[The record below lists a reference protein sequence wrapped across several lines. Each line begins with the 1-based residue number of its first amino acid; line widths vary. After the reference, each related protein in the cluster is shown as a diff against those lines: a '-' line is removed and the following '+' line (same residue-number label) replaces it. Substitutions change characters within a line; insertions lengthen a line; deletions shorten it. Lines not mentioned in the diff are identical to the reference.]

1 MNAMERA
8 IGILITGIVF
18 SVVPL
23 QAQDLFE
30 NAQTGGNSK
39 GVELNGYIRGVEWAG
54 EKKGSSAWE
63 QKALY
68 SEGALKMKAGFG
80 RVGDAFLDVRVRGG
94 IPGSFEGN
102 GLDLREAYVNL
113 YLGPIDLRVG
123 QQIDVWGRADSYNP
137 TDNITP
143 VNALF
148 HSPEPDDIRLG
159 NFLFKAKAHF
169 SPSLNLEGVWIPVY
183 RPSVLPVDPDMDP
196 RILIQGTERPP
207 FVLKNSG
214 YGFRFSLDR
223 PAGGVSLSWFEGYE
237 PYPGLFITGFSL
249 GEDNTPRVE
258 LEGKPFREQVAGLD
272 FETTA
277 GAFGL
282 RGEAAWRHTWDYK
295 TNYYRAWSDLRY
307 VFGID
312 RTFGNL
318 TLMLQYTGRYI
329 PDYEP
334 PASPD
339 DPAASPDEQMG
350 YFNRMMFR
358 QLDKVSHMLSLR
370 PSLSMLHDNLQVECY
385 GEYNITTKEYFI
397 YPKIQWRAS
406 DMIRVTAGA
415 NVFHGDRNS
424 LYDMVRPLMN
434 GIFAEVRLTF

>member
-1 MNAMERA
+1 MERTVL
-8 IGILITGIVF
+8 ILIAGLVLAC
-18 SVVPL
+18 SPL
-23 QAQDLFE
+23 RAQSLFKTATSE
-30 NAQTGGNSK
+30 DKGK
-39 GVELNGYIRGVEWAG
+39 GVELNGYIRGVEWVG

-68 SEGALKMKAGFG
+68 SEGALKLKAGFG
-80 RVGDAFLDVRVRGG
+80 RVGDAFVDVRLRGG
-94 IPGSFEGN
+94 LPGSFESN

-148 HSPEPDDIRLG
+148 HSPEADDIRLG
-159 NFLFKAKAHF
+159 NFLLRARAHF
-169 SPSLNLEGVWIPVY
+169 SPSLTLEGVWIPFY
-183 RPSVLPVDPDMDP
+183 RPSVLPLDPDMDP
-196 RILIQGTERPP
+196 RILITGTQRPAAD
-207 FVLKNSG
+207 LSNSG
-214 YGFRFSLDR
+214 YAFRFSLDR
-223 PAGGVSLSWFEGYE
+223 PAGGVSVSWFDGYE

-249 GEDNTPRVE
+249 GENNEPRVE
-258 LEGKPFREQVAGLD
+258 LAGKPFREQVAGFD
-272 FETTA
+272 FETTV
-277 GAFGL
+277 GSFGL
-282 RGEAAWRHTWDYK
+282 RGETAWRMTDDYK
-295 TNYYRAWSDLRY
+295 SNYYRAWSDLRY
-307 VFGID
+307 VVGID

-329 PDYEP
+329 PGYEP

-339 DPAASPDEQMG
+339 DPATSPDEQMG

-370 PSLSMLHDNLQVECY
+370 PSLSLLHDELSLECY
-385 GEYNITTKEYFI
+385 GEYNFTTKEYFI
-397 YPKIQWRAS
+397 YPKVQWKAS
-406 DMIRVTAGA
+406 DMIRVTGGA
-415 NVFHGDRNS
+415 NIFHGDRNS

-434 GIFAEVRLTF
+434 GVFAEVRLVF